1 MFKPKREDDARSMV
15 SSVSKTS
22 KSILDMSINEL
33 LAVRIPVATTRTPSK
48 IEEEEKPLAFL
59 PEQPKAEE

>member
-33 LAVRIPVATTRTPSK
+33 LAVRIPVARTPSK
-48 IEEEEKPLAFL
+48 IEEEEKPLPPLA
-59 PEQPKAEE
+59 EQPKA

>member
-1 MFKPKREDDARSMV
+1 MFKPKREDDARSVV

-33 LAVRIPVATTRTPSK
+33 LAVRIPVATRTPSK
-48 IEEEEKPLAFL
+48 IEEEEKPLPFL
-59 PEQPKAEE
+59 PEQPKVE